1 MKSGKANWHTDW
13 ARWDVKP
20 PASFRIPA
28 PSPSCSSQQQR
39 GCLHALQGMML
50 VVGGWSSSVSVGVDV
65 GGISNA
71 QIARRVYFSAT
82 IKQRKQALWM

>member
-1 MKSGKANWHTDW
+1 
-13 ARWDVKP
+13 
-20 PASFRIPA
+20 
-28 PSPSCSSQQQR
+28 
-39 GCLHALQGMML
+39 ML

-82 IKQRKQALWM
+82 IKQRKQALGCELLKVVASHFQFSSIRDFSITD